1 MASGKGDC
9 DLLVRLA
16 RSFGTPAY
24 VLDVQ
29 RLVANYRAFAAELG
43 AVAARTRVLFSL
55 KTNYLPA
62 AVRPLHA
69 AGAGVDVVSG
79 YELTIALR
87 MGIPGADIVFNG
99 PAKTPDDLAAAV
111 AAGVFVNIDGIEEI
125 GWLAQLARPAGRR
138 LDVGLRVQAG
148 EDLHA
153 APGAPSRRQYPSK
166 FGWPVD
172 SGDADRIL
180 GLINAEPAL
189 RLVGIHVHLGSQ
201 LTEAARYE
209 AALREVG
216 SWVVRARLAAPIDR
230 VNVGGGFPVPGIRRF
245 TGVAHGL
252 TGVKPLAIAD
262 DKVPYPVPG
271 LLDELTTVLRELGLG
286 DLTIIAEPGRAIVS
300 DAMTLISTVASV
312 KELRDGRW
320 VLLDAGLNLLPTAG
334 AAEKHSFE
342 CLTGD
347 RAPLATA
354 MVAGPLCYEG
364 DVFGLDIPLPQRI
377 KVGDVVAIR
386 DAGAYSV
393 TRATSFNRLRCK
405 VISVTDDKVELSW
418 RDETVDDIL
427 RFAAGGAQE
436 SSACQ

>member
-1 MASGKGDC
+1 MASDKGDR
-9 DLLVRLA
+9 DLLIRLA
-16 RSFGTPAY
+16 RSYGTPAY
-24 VLDVQ
+24 VLDVG
-29 RLVANYRAFAAELG
+29 RLVDNYRAFAAELS

-79 YELTIALR
+79 YELEIALR
-87 MGIPGADIVFNG
+87 MGIPGTDVVFNG
-99 PAKTPDDLAAAV
+99 PAKAQGDLAAAV
-111 AAGVFVNIDGIEEI
+111 RAGVFVNIDGIEEI
-125 GWLAQLARPAGRR
+125 GWLAQAARSAGRR

-153 APGAPSRRQYPSK
+153 PPGAPSRRQYPSK

-180 GLINAEPAL
+180 ALINAEPDL
-189 RLVGIHVHLGSQ
+189 RLVGVHVHLGSQ

-216 SWVVRARLAAPIDR
+216 CWVARARQVAPIDR
-230 VNVGGGFPVPGIRRF
+230 INVGGGFPVPGIRRF

-271 LLDELTTVLRELGLG
+271 LFGELTAVLRELGLD
-286 DLTIIAEPGRAIVS
+286 DLAVIAEPGRAVVS
-300 DAMTLISTVASV
+300 DAMTLLSTVASV

-334 AAEKHSFE
+334 AAEKHLFE
-342 CLTGD
+342 CLTCDGTQV
-347 RAPLATA
+347 AT
-354 MVAGPLCYEG
+354 MVGGPLCYEG

-377 KVGDVVAIR
+377 KAGDVVVIR

-405 VISVTDDKVELSW
+405 VISVTGDEVELSW

-427 RFAAGGAQE
+427 RFAAEAAGR
-436 SSACQ
+436 